1 MTPWIDPQ
9 GGFQQK
15 AAVLHSEFTAVNSLL
30 WNSERTI
37 VKALRT
43 RCMLM
48 MAMEGIAVNNGSPRV
63 LINDL
68 WAFSFLHEF
77 LEPRIVTPG
86 HWGPRPQKNKDA
98 PRSSNGVY
106 TEAIQ
111 VFHLCGFTKISLQSY
126 GRSFPRW
133 SHRLLCF
140 DYKESKVFMTVT
152 TEFLLFVRRLIM

>member
-1 MTPWIDPQ
+1 
-9 GGFQQK
+9 
-15 AAVLHSEFTAVNSLL
+15 
-30 WNSERTI
+30 
-37 VKALRT
+37 
-43 RCMLM
+43 MLM

-106 TEAIQ
+106 TEA
-111 VFHLCGFTKISLQSY
+111 V
-126 GRSFPRW
+126 
-133 SHRLLCF
+133 
-140 DYKESKVFMTVT
+140 
-152 TEFLLFVRRLIM
+152 